1 MEGAVLR
8 FPPIK
13 VFRGNQCVCTIEYQP
28 TLRGRDVSAKLRA
41 VLADVAPRS
50 YSLAHNSAVPVHPDE
65 LFKPGEELE
74 VVPFKPYGAMYEV
87 KVGDKT
93 TSVPFD
99 PDSFPQYA
107 VRYACTQLRLDPNEY
122 TYSGGRIVKPR
133 THPAVFG
140 WVGLII
146 LLIFTYEYYLK

>member
-1 MEGAVLR
+1 MLR

-50 YSLAHNSAVPVHPDE
+50 YSLSHNSAVPVHPDE
-65 LFKPGEELE
+65 LLRPGEELD
-74 VVPFKPYGAMYEV
+74 VVPFKPYGALYEV

-107 VRYACTQLRLDPNEY
+107 VRYACAQLRLDPYEHV
-122 TYSGGRIVKPR
+122 YSGGRIVKPNIYA
-133 THPAVFG
+133 PVFV
-140 WVGLII
+140 WIVLIVV
-146 LLIFTYEYYLK
+146 LVFAYEYSLK